1 MKYKDIITQIDKKVF
16 KPIYF
21 LMGEESYYIDRIC
34 DYISKNILNSEE
46 KEFNQITLY
55 GKEIDVA
62 TIVSEARQFPFGSE
76 YRVVIIKEAQD
87 IRSID
92 KLETY
97 LDNPTPS
104 TILVICYKYKK
115 IDKRKSFGKSL
126 SKKTVLFESKKL
138 YENQIPLWI
147 KSYVKELGFS
157 IDDKSS
163 KILSDYLGT
172 DLLKIS
178 NEISKLILNLNH
190 GEQISPKIIEENIG
204 ISKDFNIFEF
214 QNAIGTKNILKSNRI
229 IKHFSENPKNHPF
242 VLTLSSLF
250 SYFQKIM
257 IYHSLK
263 DKSKENVAA
272 NLSINPFFVHSY
284 QTAAKNYSMSKLF
297 KIFTLLKEYDLKS
310 KGVNNP
316 SIKDNELL
324 KELTFKILH

>member
-16 KPIYF
+16 NPVYF
-21 LMGEESYYIDRIC
+21 LMGEESYYIDQIC
-34 DYISKNILNSEE
+34 DHISKNILNSEE
-46 KEFNQITLY
+46 REFNQIILY

-62 TIVSEARQFPFGSE
+62 TIISEAKQFPFGSQ
-76 YRVVIIKEAQD
+76 YRVVIVKEAQD
-87 IRSID
+87 IKSID

-126 SKKTVLFESKKL
+126 YKKTVLFESKKL

-147 KSYVKELGFS
+147 KTYIKELGFS

-163 KILSDYLGT
+163 KILSDYIGS
-172 DLLKIS
+172 DLSKIS
-178 NEISKLILNLNH
+178 NEISKLILNLDV

-214 QNAIGTKNILKSNRI
+214 QNALGTKNVQKSNRI

-263 DKSKENVAA
+263 DKSKGNVRS
-272 NLSINPFFVHSY
+272 NLGINPFFVNSY

-297 KIFTLLKEYDLKS
+297 KIFTFLKEYDLKS
-310 KGVNNP
+310 KGVNNT
-316 SIKDNELL
+316 STNDIELL